1 MTERAPMIKTVPAA
15 SEIRRTYDL
24 WSAFYGWFSLAVKRG
39 IFRRAFE
46 RVAIRPGEKVLEV
59 AVGPG
64 VAFVEILRRV
74 GRDAIVHGVD
84 FSPKMLA
91 KAQQRARAA
100 GYANFRLQQADARQL
115 PFGDDTFDV
124 LFNSYMF
131 DLLPIPDMSQVL
143 GEFHRVL
150 RPGGRLVL
158 VNLSKRDES
167 ALTLWERLYR
177 RLPPRWAARI
187 LGGCRPVLTA
197 GLVRATG
204 FIEVERE
211 FIPHRLATEL
221 VSARKP

>member
-1 MTERAPMIKTVPAA
+1 MIETVPA
-15 SEIRRTYDL
+15 SVDIRRTYDL

-46 RVAIRPGEKVLEV
+46 RAAIRPGDQVLEV

-64 VAFVEILRRV
+64 VAFLEILKRV
-74 GRDAIVHGVD
+74 GRGDTVHGVD
-84 FSPKMLA
+84 FSPRMLA
-91 KAQQRARAA
+91 ETQQRAHAA
-100 GYANFRLQQADARQL
+100 GHTNFRLQQADARQL
-115 PFGDDTFDV
+115 PFADNAFNV

-150 RPGGRLVL
+150 RPGGRLIL

-177 RLPPRWAARI
+177 RLSPRWAARI

-197 GLVRATG
+197 GLVKAAG
-204 FIEVERE
+204 FVEVERE
-211 FIPHRLATEL
+211 FIPHPMASEL
-221 VSARKP
+221 ISARKP

>member
-1 MTERAPMIKTVPAA
+1 MIEAVPGPA
-15 SEIRRTYDL
+15 EIRRTYDL
-24 WSAFYGWFSLAVKRG
+24 WSTFYGWFSVAVKRG

-46 RVAIRPGEKVLEV
+46 RAAIRPGEKVLEV

-74 GRDAIVHGVD
+74 GRDDTVQGVD
-84 FSPKMLA
+84 FSPRMLA
-91 KAQQRARAA
+91 KTQQRARAA
-100 GYANFRLQQADARQL
+100 GFANFRLQQADARRL
-115 PFGDDTFDV
+115 PFADNTFDV

-150 RPGGRLVL
+150 RPSGRLVL

-167 ALTLWERLYR
+167 AVTLWERLYR
-177 RLPPRWAARI
+177 RLSPRWAARI
-187 LGGCRPVLTA
+187 LGGCRPVLTT

-204 FIEVERE
+204 FTDVERE
-211 FIPHRLATEL
+211 YIPHLMATEL

>member
-1 MTERAPMIKTVPAA
+1 MIEAVPGPA
-15 SEIRRTYDL
+15 EIRRTYDL
-24 WSAFYGWFSLAVKRG
+24 WSTFYGWFSQAVKRG

-46 RVAIRPGEKVLEV
+46 QATIQPGEKVLEV

-64 VAFVEILRRV
+64 VAFVEILRQV
-74 GRDAIVHGVD
+74 GSGEVVHGVD

-91 KAQQRARAA
+91 KTEQRARAA
-100 GYANFRLQQADARQL
+100 GFSNFQLQQADARRL
-115 PFGDDTFDV
+115 PFADNAFDV

-158 VNLSKRDES
+158 VNLSKRNES
-167 ALTLWERLYR
+167 AVALWERLYR
-177 RLPPRWAARI
+177 RLPPRWAARL
-187 LGGCRPVLTA
+187 LGGCRPVLTV
-197 GLVRATG
+197 GLVVATG
-204 FIEVERE
+204 FAEVERE
-211 FIPHRLATEL
+211 YIPHLMATEL